1 MIGDVLNRRQL
12 VVVRKNRRAAF
23 ASQTFDL
30 SGPLGGRFDSVVSAG
45 AVVNLRGRSLP

>member
-30 SGPLGGRFDSVVSAG
+30 SGPLGGVASTPLYPPGGPS
-45 AVVNLRGRSLP
+45 